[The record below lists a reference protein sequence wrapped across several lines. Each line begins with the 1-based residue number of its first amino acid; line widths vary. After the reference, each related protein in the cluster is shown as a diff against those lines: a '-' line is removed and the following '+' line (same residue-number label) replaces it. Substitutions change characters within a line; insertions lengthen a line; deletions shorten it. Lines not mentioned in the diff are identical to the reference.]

1 MALSYDKKR
10 QIIQDLGIRCPVH
23 AWHVRK
29 GGSVAVVT
37 RNGTRIW
44 KPPSK
49 PKTRRS
55 KSGDTEA

>member
-1 MALSYDKKR
+1 MTLTNAKKE
-10 QIIQDLGIRCPVH
+10 QIRQDLGIRCPVH

-44 KPPSK
+44 KPK

-55 KSGDTEA
+55 KSGDKEA

>member
-1 MALSYDKKR
+1 MTLTNAKKE
-10 QIIQDLGIRCPVH
+10 QIRQDLGIRCPVH

-44 KPPSK
+44 R
-49 PKTRRS
+49 PKKTTRRS
-55 KSGDTEA
+55 KSGDKEA